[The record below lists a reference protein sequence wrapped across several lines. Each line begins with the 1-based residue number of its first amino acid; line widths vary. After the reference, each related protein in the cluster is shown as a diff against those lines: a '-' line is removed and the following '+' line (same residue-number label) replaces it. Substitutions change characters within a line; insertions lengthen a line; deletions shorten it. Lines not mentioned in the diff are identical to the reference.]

1 MIGQMMTLA
10 VAFLALALWGGGIY
24 LVFALICKAYD
35 FHLAGM
41 ARVRAYDLQQKANK
55 TNPYLLTTQQEKR
68 NK

>member
-1 MIGQMMTLA
+1 MISQMMTLA

-41 ARVRAYDLQQKANK
+41 ARVRAYDLRQK
-55 TNPYLLTTQQEKR
+55 EK
-68 NK
+68 K